1 MIKSQLKKIILI
13 ILLLISLGFIFV
25 YSSRK
30 NMNNKKTTV
39 VFWTLQLGSYSE
51 YVNNIINEFESNNPN
66 VKIKWIDVPYS
77 EGEKRTLAAIL
88 TDNPPDLIN
97 LTPDFSLLLA
107 QKNALYF
114 FDKSMLKQFKQS
126 LIAPLQYNGM
136 YFGIP
141 FYATSAVTL
150 YNKQLLSGNIPK
162 NYDDLFKMVPPKN
175 SFITMINFT
184 ENDTLLKLLNKY
196 DINSYDKIHSEK
208 SISLYKTFKEL
219 YDKGYI
225 PKESIN
231 QTHRDSLEK
240 YMSGQLAV
248 IVTGANFINMI
259 KENAPSVY
267 KNTEIMPQL
276 TGDTGLYDYS
286 LMNFVIPAKAKNKE
300 YALKFCLF
308 FTNKKNQLDFV
319 KMTPILPVNIEA
331 LEDDYFK
338 TDIGTLESKAKKI
351 SAAQLNKLQP
361 PLPYFEN
368 RKELNNLS
376 SNYIQEILINNS
388 DIEETLKNFSQDWK
402 NL

>member
-1 MIKSQLKKIILI
+1 
-13 ILLLISLGFIFV
+13 
-25 YSSRK
+25 
-30 NMNNKKTTV
+30 
-39 VFWTLQLGSYSE
+39 
-51 YVNNIINEFESNNPN
+51 
-66 VKIKWIDVPYS
+66 
-77 EGEKRTLAAIL
+77 
-88 TDNPPDLIN
+88 
-97 LTPDFSLLLA
+97 
-107 QKNALYF
+107 
-114 FDKSMLKQFKQS
+114 
-126 LIAPLQYNGM
+126 
-136 YFGIP
+136 
-141 FYATSAVTL
+141 
-150 YNKQLLSGNIPK
+150 
-162 NYDDLFKMVPPKN
+162 
-175 SFITMINFT
+175 
-184 ENDTLLKLLNKY
+184 
-196 DINSYDKIHSEK
+196 
-208 SISLYKTFKEL
+208 
-219 YDKGYI
+219 
-225 PKESIN
+225 
-231 QTHRDSLEK
+231 
-240 YMSGQLAV
+240 MSGQLAV

-331 LEDDYFK
+331 LKDDYFK